1 MNSDIYINSR
11 KSIEEYKYACKMVGC
26 LWTVYLPIHLKTWEQ
41 VGNSLRQKGGWGV
54 FLYSVREFKGT
65 GVSNQLEKKEE

>member
-1 MNSDIYINSR
+1 MD
-11 KSIEEYKYACKMVGC
+11 
-26 LWTVYLPIHLKTWEQ
+26 
-41 VGNSLRQKGGWGV
+41 SLSSHSFENLGAGRQFSETKGGGGV